1 MSNRGVPYAL
11 SGVGVLLCAVMLC
24 GFAYFLSRGTL
35 DAVALVTHASS
46 LPFAALLAYGGY
58 WLSHGDVSPA
68 RHRRVALWV
77 AAGVGFFVA
86 LFAVIAFTTQSDWVA
101 RVVILGWAASTG
113 GGTGFLIGAFEARAV
128 ERAVAAERVRVR
140 NEELRRQNERLDD
153 LASVISHDLR
163 NPLTVARGYVD
174 LLREDGDADDER
186 LAAVQRSLDR
196 MDRIVGETLTL
207 ARSGRVIDD
216 PEPVDLGEY
225 ARHCW
230 ANVSTGSATLTVD
243 TSAVIVADP
252 GRLEHLLENLFRNA
266 VEHGSTGS
274 PSHTPEN
281 AVEHGGSD
289 VHVRV
294 GTLDGGFYVADD
306 GRGIPEADRDDVF
319 EPGYTTTEGG
329 NGFGLAIVEQIVD
342 AHGWEIRL
350 AEADGGGAR
359 FEITGVETRPTLG
372 TAVAETDVTLAGAG

>member
-1 MSNRGVPYAL
+1 
-11 SGVGVLLCAVMLC
+11 MLC
-24 GFAYFLSRGTL
+24 GFTYFLARGTL
-35 DAVALVTHASS
+35 DAVALVTHVSS
-46 LPFAALLAYGGY
+46 LPFAVLLAYGGY

-68 RHRRVALWV
+68 RYRRVALWV
-77 AAGVGFFVA
+77 AAAMGFFVA
-86 LFAVIAFTTQSDWVA
+86 LFAVIAFTTQSDWVV

-128 ERAVAAERVRVR
+128 ERAVAAERARVR
-140 NEELRRQNERLDD
+140 NDELRRQNERLDD

-186 LAAVQRSLDR
+186 LAAVSRSLDR
-196 MDRIVGETLTL
+196 MDRIVGETLAL

-225 ARHCW
+225 ARRCW
-230 ANVSTGSATLTVD
+230 SNVSTGNATLTVD
-243 TSAVIVADP
+243 SSAAVVADP
-252 GRLEHLLENLFRNA
+252 GRLEHLFENLFR
-266 VEHGSTGS
+266 
-274 PSHTPEN
+274 N

-294 GTLDGGFYVADD
+294 GTLDGGGFYVADD
-306 GRGIPEADRDDVF
+306 GPGIPAAERDVVF
-319 EPGYTTTEGG
+319 DPGYTTTEDG

-359 FEITGVETRPTLG
+359 FEITGVETRPALG
-372 TAVAETDVTLAGAG
+372 AAVADTDATLAGAG